1 MFRHRYALGLAA
13 ILTVL
18 GPHFELPTQGAE
30 GRGGGGSGRGGQG
43 SGGRNSGGRDSGRSG
58 GGNQRG
64 GSPTGHSPSFSQ
76 PRSSSG
82 MGDTNRAPGGY
93 QQPSQGG
100 RPSNTQ
106 QPQPRENQGERPGT
120 TNPTRAQ
127 ATPNA
132 GAAATG
138 AAVSN
143 RNQPGV
149 SNAGAAATGAAVSNR
164 NQPGVSNAGAA
175 ATGAAVSNRNQ
186 PGISNAGAAAT
197 GAAYANRNQPGIS
210 NAGAAAT
217 GAAYANR
224 NNESNYHA
232 GVVNGYWNR
241 NAAPGWGTAAA
252 VGAAGVGLGYAG
264 GVAAWGT
271 GSPVYNWGYS
281 GYNNP
286 YYAGMG
292 GVGAAPGQGQPIQGG
307 AQAQPA
313 YNYSQPLNTN
323 AAPPDQTTADPAN
336 SLFAQAREAF
346 NAGNTAAALDLDQQA
361 IKLMPNDATLH
372 EFLALVQFAEGKY
385 DQAAAGLYAVLSVGP
400 GWDWTTLVGM
410 YNDVETYTKQ
420 LRALEAFVK
429 QNPKSNSAQFVLAY
443 HYITQG
449 HDKAAVSHLKTIVAS
464 QPEDTLSAQLIKQ
477 LEPSESATAP
487 APTPVTTAPVADMTK
502 LTGTW
507 VAKALPDAKIQLT
520 IKNDGSFSWSASA
533 PGKPPISISGQSSFD
548 GTVLSLNGADA
559 QTGSIAGSIAWK
571 DDNHFQFRAVG
582 GPTDDPGLTFER

>member
-127 ATPNA
+127 ATP
-132 GAAATG
+132 
-138 AAVSN
+138 
-143 RNQPGV
+143 
-149 SNAGAAATGAAVSNR
+149 
-164 NQPGVSNAGAA
+164 NAGAA

>member
-127 ATPNA
+127 ATP
-132 GAAATG
+132 
-138 AAVSN
+138 
-143 RNQPGV
+143 
-149 SNAGAAATGAAVSNR
+149 NAGAAATGAAVSNR

>member
-175 ATGAAVSNRNQ
+175 ATGAAVS
-186 PGISNAGAAAT
+186 
-197 GAAYANRNQPGIS
+197 NRNQPGIS

>member
-1 MFRHRYALGLAA
+1 MIRHRYALGLAA
-13 ILTVL
+13 LVTVL
-18 GPHFELPTQGAE
+18 APHFDLPAQGAE
-30 GRGGGGSGRGGQG
+30 GRGGGGSGRGGQA
-43 SGGRNSGGRDSGRSG
+43 SGGRGSGGRDSGRSG
-58 GGNQRG
+58 GGNQQQGRG
-64 GSPTGHSPSFSQ
+64 PSGNSPSFSQ
-76 PRSSSG
+76 PRTPSG
-82 MGDTNRAPGGY
+82 MGDMNRAPGGY
-93 QQPSQGG
+93 QQQPQGG
-100 RPSNTQ
+100 RPGAMQ
-106 QPQPRENQGERPGT
+106 QPQARESQTQRPET
-120 TNPTRAQ
+120 ANPARSQTN
-127 ATPNA
+127 PNA

-186 PGISNAGAAAT
+186 T
-197 GAAYANRNQPGIS
+197 GVS

-224 NNESNYHA
+224 NNDNYYHA

-252 VGAAGVGLGYAG
+252 VGAAGVGLGYAS

-292 GVGAAPGQGQPIQGG
+292 GAGVAPGVGQPIQGG
-307 AQAQPA
+307 VAPQSG
-313 YNYSQPLNTN
+313 YNYSQPLNTT
-323 AAPPDQTTADPAN
+323 APPPDQTIADPATA
-336 SLFAQAREAF
+336 LFAQARDAF
-346 NAGNTAAALDLDQQA
+346 KAGNNSGALDLDQQA

-420 LRALEAFVK
+420 LRALEAVVK

-449 HDKAAVSHLKTIVAS
+449 HDDAAANHLKAIVAS
-464 QPEDTLSAQLIKQ
+464 NPEDKLSAQLIKQ
-477 LEPSESATAP
+477 LEPGETATTPP
-487 APTPVTTAPVADMTK
+487 ATPVSTAPVADLTK
-502 LTGTW
+502 LQGTW
-507 VAKALPDAKIQLT
+507 VAKALPDAKIQLA

-533 PGKPPISISGQSSFD
+533 PGKPPISISGQASFD
-548 GTVLSLNGADA
+548 GTVLTLSGTDA
-559 QTGSIAGSIAWK
+559 QTGAIAGSVTWK
-571 DDNHFQFRAVG
+571 DDTHFQFRAVG
-582 GPTDDPGLTFER
+582 GPADDPGLSFAR